1 MRPRCKGVFFC
12 KRLKEKFD
20 LELNDFIKKGMRS
33 DSDEL
38 VVEYRYKGYVLSF
51 HGDDPFYKLEK
62 E

>member
-1 MRPRCKGVFFC
+1 MQGSFFC